1 MWEFPI
7 RKVASGE
14 VLLKQGGKEG
24 KVGKGGKKKYLVESF
39 GEWLEINLFNFI
51 LWIVQLLV
59 Y

>member
-24 KVGKGGKKKYLVESF
+24 KKKYLVESF
-39 GEWLEINLFNFI
+39 GE
-51 LWIVQLLV
+51 
-59 Y
+59 

>member
-24 KVGKGGKKKYLVESF
+24 KGGKGGKKKYLVESF
-39 GEWLEINLFNFI
+39 GE
-51 LWIVQLLV
+51 
-59 Y
+59 